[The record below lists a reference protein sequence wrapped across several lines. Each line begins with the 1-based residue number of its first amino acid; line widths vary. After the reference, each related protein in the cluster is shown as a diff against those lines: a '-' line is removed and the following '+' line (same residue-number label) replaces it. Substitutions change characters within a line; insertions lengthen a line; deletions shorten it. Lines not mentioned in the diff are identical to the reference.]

1 MRIGLIIGSIL
12 QLLLGAYMYWL
23 GTTYAFSAEVTTGW
37 VSTVVVGVIVLAIGI
52 FNKPSAVLKYAKWVF
67 PVYCTALLIILVIVH
82 TNLPTYTY
90 MQAVE
95 KIEKETGEQVVVDEG
110 KEKTN
115 YLASYYIYT
124 AENVYLFNSDNGDFI
139 VYEREE

>member
-12 QLLLGAYMYWL
+12 QLLLGGYMYWL
-23 GTTYAFSAEVTTGW
+23 GSSYAFSAEVTTGW
-37 VSTVVVGVIVLAIGI
+37 VSTVVMGVIMLAIGI
-52 FNKPSAVLKYAKWVF
+52 FYKPVGVPKHAKWVF
-67 PVYCTALLIILVIVH
+67 PVYCTVLLLILLIVH

-90 MQAVE
+90 MAAVE
-95 KIEKETGEQVVVDEG
+95 KVENKTGERVVMDEG

-124 AENVYLFNSDNGDFI
+124 AENIYLFNNDTGEFV

>member
-12 QLLLGAYMYWL
+12 QLMLGAYMYWL

-37 VSTVVVGVIVLAIGI
+37 VSTVVVGVIILAIGI
-52 FNKPSAVLKYAKWVF
+52 FYKPIAVPKHAKWVF

-95 KIEKETGEQVVVDEG
+95 KIEKETGEQAVVDEG

-115 YLASYYIYT
+115 YFASYYIYT

>member
-37 VSTVVVGVIVLAIGI
+37 MSTVGVGVIMLAIGI
-52 FNKPSAVLKYAKWVF
+52 FYKPSAVPKYAKWVF
-67 PVYCTALLIILVIVH
+67 HVYCTALLIILVIVH

-95 KIEKETGEQVVVDEG
+95 KIEKETGEQAVVDEG

-115 YLASYYIYT
+115 YFASYYIYT

>member
-37 VSTVVVGVIVLAIGI
+37 VSTVVVGVIMLAIGI
-52 FNKPSAVLKYAKWVF
+52 FYKPSAILKYAKWVF
-67 PVYCTALLIILVIVH
+67 PVYCTALLIILVIIH
-82 TNLPTYTY
+82 TDLPTYTY

-95 KIEKETGEQVVVDEG
+95 KIEKETGEQAVVDEG

-115 YLASYYIYT
+115 YFASYYIYT